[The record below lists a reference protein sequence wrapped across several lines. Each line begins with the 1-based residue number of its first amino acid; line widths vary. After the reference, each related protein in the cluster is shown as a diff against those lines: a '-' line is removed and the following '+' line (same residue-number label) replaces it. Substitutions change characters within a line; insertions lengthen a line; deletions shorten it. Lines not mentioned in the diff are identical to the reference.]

1 MRARHSFRLDQ
12 VFASASAAVLAL
24 AMAGGAL
31 AQTAPAPVAPAPAQS
46 PSATPLPAPP
56 AIADFTELV
65 RTRLR
70 SVVAVTTRQRIEERE
85 PAIPDDSPF
94 GDQLR
99 RYFDEAP
106 RQRERR
112 TRASLGSGFLIGDGH
127 IVTNNHVIADANEI
141 RVVFQDRSSRTARL
155 IGRDPAT
162 DIAVLKLDEPMTDQ
176 PALEWGDSEALEPG
190 AWTIAIG
197 SPFGLGGTVTVGV
210 LSARSRD
217 INAGPYDDFLQ
228 TDAAINRG
236 NSGGP
241 LFNAQG
247 QVIGVNTAIASPT
260 GANVGVG
267 FAVPSN
273 VARLVAE
280 QIIRTGHVERGF
292 IGITLQPLTPGIAQ
306 ALRLPSAEGAL
317 VAQVEPGSPAAEAG
331 LRAGDVVTRF
341 NNKEIASAR
350 TLPRLV
356 AQQPAGQ
363 RVPLMIQRDGQ
374 TQEIMVA
381 IGRRDGPSGSIAAPS
396 GPSNDNVATGRRLGI
411 AIVPIDEGLRRRYG
425 LDERQTGLLI
435 QRVEPG
441 SPAAEDGL
449 RTGDL
454 ILEVNGQP
462 AGQPAD
468 IGRQWQEAT
477 GQNRPLLLRVRR
489 GEQSLFVAVD
499 AGTR

>member
-1 MRARHSFRLDQ
+1 MRPTGPIRRHHLA
-12 VFASASAAVLAL
+12 ASVSGLILAL
-24 AMAGGAL
+24 ALAGGAA
-31 AQTAPAPVAPAPAQS
+31 AQTAPANAPPPATATAPVQPQLVAPP
-46 PSATPLPAPP
+46 
-56 AIADFTELV
+56 DFTELV

-99 RYFDEAP
+99 RYFDEGP

-112 TRASLGSGFLIGDGH
+112 TRSSLGSGFLVGDGH
-127 IVTNNHVIADANEI
+127 VVTNNHVIDNANEI
-141 RVVFQDRSSRTARL
+141 RVVFQDRSSRIARL

-162 DIAVLKLDEPMTDQ
+162 DIAVLKLDEPVTDI
-176 PALEWGDSEALEPG
+176 PSLEWGDSESLQPG

-247 QVIGVNTAIASPT
+247 QVIGVNTAIASPS
-260 GANVGVG
+260 GGSVGVG

-273 VARLVAE
+273 VARNVAE
-280 QIIRTGHVERGF
+280 QIIRNGHVERGF
-292 IGITLQPLTPGIAQ
+292 IGVSLQPLTPGIAQ
-306 ALRLPSAEGAL
+306 ALRLPNANGAL

-341 NNKEIASAR
+341 ANQEIGSAR
-350 TLPRLV
+350 ALPRLV
-356 AQQPAGQ
+356 AQQPAGE
-363 RVPLMIQRDGQ
+363 RVLLTIQREGQ
-374 TQEIMVA
+374 SQEVSVT
-381 IGRRDGPSGSIAAPS
+381 IGRRDGPTGSAALPS
-396 GPSNDNVATGRRLGI
+396 TPSNDNVAASRRLGI
-411 AIVPIDEGLRRRYG
+411 AIAPIDEGLRRRYG

-449 RTGDL
+449 RAGDL
-454 ILEVNGQP
+454 ILEVNGQG

-477 GQNRPLLLRVRR
+477 SQNRPLLLRVKR

-499 AGTR
+499 SGQR

>member
-1 MRARHSFRLDQ
+1 MRAKHPFRLDHA
-12 VFASASAAVLAL
+12 FASVSAAVLAL
-24 AMAGGAL
+24 ALAGGAL
-31 AQTAPAPVAPAPAQS
+31 AQTAPANAPPAATAPALA
-46 PSATPLPAPP
+46 PLPAPP
-56 AIADFTELV
+56 DFTELV

-94 GDQLR
+94 GEQLR
-99 RYFDEAP
+99 RYFDEGP

-127 IVTNNHVIADANEI
+127 IVTNNHVIADASEI
-141 RVVFQDRSSRTARL
+141 RVVFQDRTSRTARL

-162 DIAVLKLDEPMTDQ
+162 DIAVLKLDEPATDQ

-280 QIIRTGHVERGF
+280 QIIRTGRVERGF
-292 IGITLQPLTPGIAQ
+292 IGISLQPLTPGIAK
-306 ALRLPSAEGAL
+306 ALRLPNANGAL

-341 NNKEIASAR
+341 ANQDIISAR
-350 TLPRLV
+350 ALPRLV
-356 AQQPAGQ
+356 AQQPAGE
-363 RVPLMIQRDGQ
+363 RVSLTIQREGQ
-374 TQEIMVA
+374 AQEVSVT
-381 IGRRDGPSGSIAAPS
+381 IGRREGPSGSIATPS
-396 GPSNDNVATGRRLGI
+396 GPSNDNLAASRRLGI

-425 LDERQTGLLI
+425 LDERQSGLLI

-462 AGQPAD
+462 AGQPGD

-477 GQNRPLLLRVRR
+477 SQNRPLLLRVRR